1 MGGAE
6 VEGKC
11 TGAGLAC
18 GPLQGPGCGPQI
30 VLLKKERLGLHHQ
43 LPPPGCLPAS

>member
-18 GPLQGPGCGPQI
+18 DPYKALGVGPKL
-30 VLLKKERLGLHHQ
+30 
-43 LPPPGCLPAS
+43 SF